1 MKKVYPVFLSPVE
14 GHYLVHI
21 PDMDI
26 MTEGVDL
33 VDAIEMA
40 GDAIGVK
47 GITMEDLG
55 QELPAG
61 SVPGAITVP
70 EGQILT
76 YVVVDFASY
85 RMLVDSKAVRK
96 NVSIPSGLNVKAEE
110 AGVNFS
116 KVLQEA
122 LVRVLDIK
130 SMKFTRI
137 ARAQSA

>member
-1 MKKVYPVFLSPVE
+1 
-14 GHYLVHI
+14 
-21 PDMDI
+21 MDI